1 MKNIDKIK
9 EMNSD
14 EMVKLLNGNKC
25 NICTYNNTN
34 CLKEFCKK
42 GIKSWLEQE
51 AELTIEDIHRE
62 FEEFCGQNSCRGCK
76 YPDDAT
82 CYYGYIL
89 EHFNII
95 DGKITR
101 R

>member
-42 GIKSWLEQE
+42 GIKSWLEQD
-51 AELTIEDIHRE
+51 AELTTEDVRYE
-62 FEEFCGQNSCRGCK
+62 FNKFCSNNRCGTCK
-76 YPDDAT
+76 YPDDTT
-82 CYYGYIL
+82 CYYDYIL